1 MKKQIHYF
9 TVIKSIV
16 TACLLLVCISATG
29 LAQSAESDYKL
40 RVDIVG
46 VPGEG
51 IGGSIEGAQ
60 FVSGLVMDSS
70 ATGASV
76 SRAKFAPIVITK
88 PIDSATPKLQ
98 TICAGGQRL
107 HQVQISFIRTNR
119 MLKNGEQVFL
129 RIMLEDVQ
137 VTSVNI
143 RLPKQGD
150 AKSMLDSGEPYEEV
164 AFSFS
169 RITWTYTLANGN
181 TIREAWDLRT
191 GREM

>member
-1 MKKQIHYF
+1 MKKQIHHF
-9 TVIKSIV
+9 TVIKLIV
-16 TACLLLVCISATG
+16 TACLLLVCASVTG

-60 FVSGLVMDSS
+60 FASGLVMDSNS
-70 ATGASV
+70 TGASV
-76 SRAKFAPIVITK
+76 SRAKFTPIVITK

-107 HQVQISFIRTNR
+107 HQVQISFIRINKTLR
-119 MLKNGEQVFL
+119 NGEQVFL

-137 VTSVNI
+137 VTSVNL

-164 AFSFS
+164 AFSFG
-169 RITWTYTLANGN
+169 RITWTYILANGN
-181 TIREAWDLRT
+181 TIREAWDVRS

>member
-16 TACLLLVCISATG
+16 TACLLLVCVSATG
-29 LAQSAESDYKL
+29 LAQSAENDYKL

-70 ATGASV
+70 TTGASI
-76 SRAKFAPIVITK
+76 SRAKFTPIVITK

-107 HQVQISFIRTNR
+107 HQVQISFIRSNR
-119 MLKNGEQVFL
+119 LLKNGEQVFL
-129 RIMLEDVQ
+129 RITLEDVQ

-150 AKSMLDSGEPYEEV
+150 AKSMLDSGDPYEEV
-164 AFSFS
+164 AFSFG

-181 TIREAWDLRT
+181 TIKEAWDLRS
-191 GREM
+191 GREF